1 MANCDP
7 AGFVVNVQ
15 HPEIMCSIPGKI
27 LALVTSVGRGAFA
40 RTVLAVVVDDWLFDE
55 LAAFGGAMRTAS
67 RSPMK
72 WMKHDGANCA

>member
-27 LALVTSVGRGAFA
+27 LGASD
-40 RTVLAVVVDDWLFDE
+40 VS
-55 LAAFGGAMRTAS
+55 G
-67 RSPMK
+67 
-72 WMKHDGANCA
+72 